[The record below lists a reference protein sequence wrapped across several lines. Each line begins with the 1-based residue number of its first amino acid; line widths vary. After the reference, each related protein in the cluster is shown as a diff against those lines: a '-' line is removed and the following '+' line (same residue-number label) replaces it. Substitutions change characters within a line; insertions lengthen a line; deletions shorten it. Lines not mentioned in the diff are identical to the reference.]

1 MKRAYFIGLVA
12 TTLSTSCFS
21 SVHTLA
27 APLSDDQHIQANP
40 GGEVQQSLSNSIR
53 MLGTQTPLIQAY
65 GLVILQQPDIK
76 VAAMSNLAAHQTF
89 AKTNVREWLD
99 EYSPQILN
107 MNQEILRFNTRF
119 NSYYNNISHLLENPK
134 MREQDKQYVIDAINQ
149 LQQQSEETKKRLE
162 QTEFSLNQFEVQTV
176 TDSNKLS
183 EKVRT
188 AIQSLEGE
196 SGNIQQLRKDI
207 KQLQEEIQNNLTTI
221 LNRPDEISKGSINIA
236 KELFKISSTTTL
248 NTFDFS
254 AISSLSEGFTNAS
267 DSNTRQAA
275 LNFQKKQKEL
285 VAAIQ
290 KLAETQSQATEITCI
305 EDQVNSFADLIS
317 RQVRTFKNAMIDWR
331 MFEEK
336 LIQLKS
342 TVQADTDFN
351 QTNIQK
357 QLTQL
362 KDWNDTMYKQAKQ
375 FEDAILQISVR

>member
-27 APLSDDQHIQANP
+27 APLSDDQHIQATP

-76 VAAMSNLAAHQTF
+76 VAAMSNLTAHQTF

-99 EYSPQILN
+99 EYNPQILN

-207 KQLQEEIQNNLTTI
+207 K
-221 LNRPDEISKGSINIA
+221 
-236 KELFKISSTTTL
+236 
-248 NTFDFS
+248 
-254 AISSLSEGFTNAS
+254 
-267 DSNTRQAA
+267 
-275 LNFQKKQKEL
+275 
-285 VAAIQ
+285 
-290 KLAETQSQATEITCI
+290 
-305 EDQVNSFADLIS
+305 
-317 RQVRTFKNAMIDWR
+317 
-331 MFEEK
+331 
-336 LIQLKS
+336 
-342 TVQADTDFN
+342 
-351 QTNIQK
+351 
-357 QLTQL
+357 
-362 KDWNDTMYKQAKQ
+362 
-375 FEDAILQISVR
+375 